1 MVRIQILLGEQERE
15 EFRRL
20 AKRHGMS
27 LSAWLRD
34 AGREKAAAG
43 GSEQRMDS
51 KRALK
56 DFFAECDQREQG
68 REPDWEEHREV
79 IDRSKRS
86 GVGEN

>member
-27 LSAWLRD
+27 LSAWLRE

-43 GSEQRMDS
+43 ESEQQIDS
-51 KRALK
+51 KQALR
-56 DFFAECDQREQG
+56 DFFAECDLREQG

-86 GVGEN
+86 GAGEN